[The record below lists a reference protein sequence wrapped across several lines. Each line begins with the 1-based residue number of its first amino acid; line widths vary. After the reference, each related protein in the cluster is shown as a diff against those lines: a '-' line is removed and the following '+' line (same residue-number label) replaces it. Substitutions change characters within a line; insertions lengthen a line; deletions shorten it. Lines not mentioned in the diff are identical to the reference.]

1 MTQYLASALPV
12 SGLPVRSPSGEPTGG
27 AYGRHSAL
35 TILVGL
41 TVIFALTG
49 CQGVPSQPVSTN
61 QTISPVAPAQPEAT
75 PTHSAAGA
83 QAKAVKTTIVR
94 VVDGDTIEVQVIT
107 DLQPT
112 NDAGTQHIV
121 RLLGI
126 DAPEMNYGKGAPPE
140 CGARAATDHLTEL
153 LPKGTEVT
161 ITHDQAPGVDRT
173 DRYGRSLAYV
183 STAAIPDVNLAQL
196 KSGYAE
202 AWIPKSA
209 AQPERWNDYLSAA
222 ELPKYA
228 KTGAYGAP
236 EHCQSLGRK

>member
-1 MTQYLASALPV
+1 MTLLLARTLPV
-12 SGLPVRSPSGEPTGG
+12 SRLR
-27 AYGRHSAL
+27 AYRRHSVLAL
-35 TILVGL
+35 LVCL
-41 TVIFALTG
+41 TAIMSLTG
-49 CQGVPSQPVSTN
+49 CQAVPSQRGSTD
-61 QTISPVAPAQPEAT
+61 QTTTSPVAPAQPEVKPSQTAAASL
-75 PTHSAAGA
+75 PTTAPLP
-83 QAKAVKTTIVR
+83 KAVTSRLIR
-94 VVDGDTIEVQVIT
+94 VVDGDTIVVQASSE
-107 DLQPT
+107 LQPT
-112 NDAGTQHIV
+112 NDAGTQHTV

-140 CGARAATDHLTEL
+140 CGAQAATDHLTGL

-161 ITHDQAPGVDRT
+161 VTYDQTAGVDRT

-183 STAAIPDVNLAQL
+183 STTAIRDVNLAQL

-236 EHCQSLGRK
+236 EHCQHLGRN

>member
-1 MTQYLASALPV
+1 MTQYFARALSV
-12 SGLPVRSPSGEPTGG
+12 SGLPRYGG
-27 AYGRHSAL
+27 HSVL
-35 TILVGL
+35 TILIGL
-41 TVIFALTG
+41 TVILGLTG
-49 CQGVPSQPVSTN
+49 CQGVRSQPDSTN
-61 QTISPVAPAQPEAT
+61 QTTSPVAPAKPEAT
-75 PTHSAAGA
+75 PTHSAAVPSP
-83 QAKAVKTTIVR
+83 QAVKTTIIR
-94 VVDGDTIEVQVIT
+94 VVDGDTIVVQATT

-112 NDAGTQHIV
+112 NDAGTQHTV

-126 DAPEMNYGKGAPPE
+126 DAPEMNYGNGGPPE

-161 ITHDQAPGVDRT
+161 ITYDQAPGVDRT
-173 DRYGRSLAYV
+173 DRFGRSLAYV
-183 STAAIPDVNLAQL
+183 STSALADVNLTRL